1 MKSQVLS
8 AGETVAVDLRPYTWA
23 YQRSIQMRC
32 KCCGEFLS
40 SLDALEAA
48 ARAGMPSATELCTD
62 CQFKLSVVL
71 AELGRSQEV
80 QRGDLVVWASVGGGQ
95 VTRIVVGGAA

>member
-1 MKSQVLS
+1 MESLLWTRENCR
-8 AGETVAVDLRPYTWA
+8 GPYTWA
-23 YQRSIQMRC
+23 YQRSIQSRC

-40 SLDALEAA
+40 SIDALEAA

-71 AELGRSQEV
+71 AELGREG
-80 QRGDLVVWASVGGGQ
+80 RRA
-95 VTRIVVGGAA
+95 